1 MPSLKRA
8 TKMLSKALDNPN
20 YNHDQYVEILKR
32 RHEIKK
38 LRKNLQEYER
48 STRGFGYKLDSSL
61 YESSISEID
70 NIDSEGGG
78 SNGVHS
84 EGEQSE
90 QSGKPEDFGTT

>member
-1 MPSLKRA
+1 MSSLKRA

-20 YNHDQYVEILKR
+20 YNYDQYVEILKR

-48 STRGFGYKLDSSL
+48 STRGFGYKLDPSL
-61 YESSISEID
+61 FETTISETD
-70 NIDSEGGG
+70 DSDTESGG
-78 SNGVHS
+78 SDGVHS

-90 QSGKPEDFGTT
+90 QSGQSEDFGTP